1 MVQSVWD
8 ANTQTFHGGQEHS
21 FLDNFV
27 EDFSVTTNYL
37 GTPQPALQAAKE
49 AMHDIHHYPAAN
61 QEPAKSCLAEFLWP
75 GQAMSHHGRLLLG
88 NGASELIDL
97 VVRICLKN
105 HTGTEPPTWKGGPW
119 NVQYQEYQRS
129 ANTNGFKVLPPMTV
143 DRANM
148 VCLVNPCNPTGDY
161 MSIEPL
167 KAWIKANVKTGG
179 TVIVDESMQP
189 WVSPDFR
196 ADSLIS
202 QHDFAKEMWDDEKV
216 SVYVMHS
223 WTKIWSCTGLRV
235 GSVICP
241 SDDHG
246 QALRKIQVPWSVNG
260 PALKFVEAV
269 VKDEAYL
276 KETWDNTTRLRAYL
290 VDQLLGLNASWVIH
304 GQACL
309 SWVWVDMGSQEV
321 ADKAVA
327 LARAAGVPVR
337 SGTPGYQCLSFVR
350 VAVRLESQ
358 VDVLIAAW
366 RSL

>member
-1 MVQSVWD
+1 MVNTVWD
-8 ANTQTFHGGQEHS
+8 STTQTFHGGQEHS

-37 GTPQPALQAAKE
+37 GTPKQALEAAKE

-61 QEPAKSCLAEFLWP
+61 QEPAKSHLAQFLWP
-75 GQAMSHHGRLLLG
+75 NDYQQHHGRLLMG

-97 VVRICLKN
+97 VVRLCLKN
-105 HTGTEPPTWKGGPW
+105 HADTEAPTWKGGPW

-129 ANTNGFKVLPPMTV
+129 ASTNGFTILDPKNP

-161 MSIEPL
+161 MTIEPL

-189 WVSPDFR
+189 WVSAAFR
-196 ADSLIS
+196 DDSLIS
-202 QHDFAKEMWDDEKV
+202 QHEFMQELWQEEKV
-216 SVYVMHS
+216 SLYVMHS

-235 GSVICP
+235 GSVICA
-241 SDDHG
+241 SDAHCA
-246 QALRKIQVPWSVNG
+246 ALRKIQVPWSVNG

-269 VKDEAYL
+269 VKDDAYL
-276 KETWDNTTRLRAYL
+276 NETWQNTTRLRAYL
-290 VDQLLGLNASWVIH
+290 VDKLLALHPEWVIH
-304 GQACL
+304 GKPFL
-309 SWVWVDMGSQEV
+309 SWVWVDMGSQEM
-321 ADKAVA
+321 ADKAVQ

-350 VAVRLESQ
+350 VAVRVEDQ
-358 VDVLIAAW
+358 VDVLVRAW
-366 RSL
+366 QSL